1 MEAAIERGAVR
12 RRWDRLTGSDMPLG
26 LRAAI
31 DPSLSSGQRSAGA
44 DFRAAQITGHA
55 VAIGLIGRDGNSCTV
70 GVGGVSFWVF
80 SSPSFVMPSKNG
92 IMEPASLYN
101 VCTTTGVKTTGVM
114 CNFQVDKFV

>member
-1 MEAAIERGAVR
+1 MESAIERGAVR
-12 RRWDRLTGSDMPLG
+12 RRWGRLAGSDMPLG

-55 VAIGLIGRDGNSCTV
+55 VEIGLIGRDGNSS
-70 GVGGVSFWVF
+70 GRFGGVSFWVF
-80 SSPSFVMPSKNG
+80 NSPSFVMPSKNG

-101 VCTTTGVKTTGVM
+101 VQSWAKVSGTARHFRAAST
-114 CNFQVDKFV
+114 